1 MRLAG
6 RLRDPAFGN
15 VWHLGFVRRGRWCG
29 APVRIQPWVWALCA
43 VRNAAVLL
51 CSSCLLGLL
60 LQSELRGYFRRC
72 AWNLGQRRHI
82 GVETCLGQGLPTC
95 GDVENG

>member
-15 VWHLGFVRRGRWCG
+15 VWHLGLVWRGRWCG
-29 APVRIQPWVWALCA
+29 APVRIQPRIRTLCS
-43 VRNAAVLL
+43 VRHSTVLL

-60 LQSELRGYFRRC
+60 LQSKLSGYFSCRARYFC
-72 AWNLGQRRHI
+72 QSRNIRIQ
-82 GVETCLGQGLPTC
+82 TCLGESLTTC
-95 GDVENG
+95 AYIENG